1 MTAMNQTRVYLR
13 AVRSAVLLAALLP
26 LTACDLDSML
36 EVPDPEVASPTSLQG
51 IAGLPVVLAGAKAD
65 FQLAFSG
72 GTIEGHSAITGLF
85 TDELYYASTFPTRI
99 QVDRREIQE
108 VNSTM
113 EPIHRFLHRA
123 RALAETSAALHAELS
138 PNSPGHAE
146 SLNLRGYTLI
156 LFAEMYCSGVPLS
169 SVSETGAVTFGEPQ
183 STSQLLEDAV
193 ATFDDALAAAT
204 AAEDET
210 QQNLARVGRARALL
224 NLGRFADAA
233 AAAAAVPTEFV
244 YYVYHSE
251 NSDRQN
257 NGAYVYQYVGRRWSV
272 AEREGENGLPF
283 RSAMDPRVPWE
294 LGTGSQAQAFDNS
307 PLYLSLK
314 YTSRSAATVLASGVE
329 ARLIEAEAALQT
341 GSDSWLAILN
351 ALRAAPPAYYPA
363 AEYPG
368 ITDMEPL
375 SDPGSD
381 AARVDLLFTER
392 AYWMYLTGH
401 RLGDLRRLIRQY
413 GRTEDGVFPTG
424 EWGTW
429 SDDKSGDYGSD
440 VNLVIPFDEE
450 NNPNYEGCLS
460 REA

>member
-1 MTAMNQTRVYLR
+1 MTAMIDSRARRRV
-13 AVRSAVLLAALLP
+13 VCCAVLLPVLLP
-26 LTACDLDSML
+26 LAACDLDSVL
-36 EVPDPEVASPTSLQG
+36 DVPDPEVASPTSLEG
-51 IAGLPVVLAGAKAD
+51 EAGLPVVLAGAKAD

-72 GTIEGHSAITGLF
+72 GTIEGLTSITGLF
-85 TDELYYASTFPTRI
+85 ADELHYGSTFPTRI
-99 QVDRREIQE
+99 EVDRREIQP

-123 RALAETSAALHAELS
+123 RALAELSAEMHAELD
-138 PNSPGHAE
+138 PNSSGHAE

-169 SVSETGAVTFGEPQ
+169 EVSATGAVTYGEPQ
-183 STSQLLEDAV
+183 STTQLLEEAV
-193 ATFDDALAAAT
+193 AVFDAAIAAAG
-204 AAEDET
+204 AAEDDA
-210 QQNLARVGRARALL
+210 QLNLARVGKARALL
-224 NLGRFADAA
+224 DLGRYAEAA
-233 AAAAAVPTEFV
+233 TAAAAVPTDFV
-244 YYVYHSE
+244 YDIFHSE

-257 NGAYVYQYVGRRWSV
+257 NGSYVFQYVGRRWAV
-272 AEREGENGLPF
+272 ADRDGENGLPF
-283 RSAMDPRVPWE
+283 RSALDPRVPWA
-294 LGTGSQAQAFDNS
+294 LGTGAQSQAFDNS

-314 YTSRSAATVLASGVE
+314 YTSRSASTTLASGVE
-329 ARLIEAEAALQT
+329 ARLIEAEAALQA
-341 GSDSWLAILN
+341 GSASWLTTLN
-351 ALRAAPPAYYPA
+351 ALRTAPPAYYPA
-363 AEYPG
+363 SQYPG
-368 ITDMEPL
+368 IDAMAPL

-381 AARVDLLFTER
+381 AARVDLLFAER